1 MAPMVTEV
9 LDERGVVTL
18 TLNRPEVHNAFD
30 ETLIA
35 ELTARLDAVQ
45 ADESARVL
53 VLAST
58 GASFSAGADLNWMK
72 RMASCSPEDNRRDA
86 DALARLMRT
95 LNFLPLP
102 TIAAV
107 QGPAFGG
114 GVGLVAACDIA
125 VAVPAALFALT
136 EVRLGLIPA
145 VISPY
150 VVAAI
155 GERAARRYFLTGERF
170 DAEEAR
176 RLGLVTEVA
185 ADLDGAVERYVNKV
199 LAGGPRAI
207 AAAKKLIRRVAR
219 TPTNSAIIDDT
230 AARIAA
236 IRAGDEAKEGI
247 EAFLEKRKPS
257 WRR

>member
-1 MAPMVTEV
+1 MTV
-9 LDERGVVTL
+9 LVLEARDERGVVTL
-18 TLNRPEVHNAFD
+18 TLNRPELHNAFD
-30 ETLIA
+30 ERLIA

-45 ADESARVL
+45 GDESARVL

-72 RMASCSPEDNRRDA
+72 RMAAYAPEDNRRDA
-86 DALARLMRT
+86 DALARLMQT

-114 GVGLVAACDIA
+114 GVGLVAACDVA
-125 VAVPAALFALT
+125 VAKPAVVFALT

-150 VVAAI
+150 VAPAI

-185 ADLDGAVERYVNKV
+185 DDLEGAVGRYVDHF
-199 LAGGPRAI
+199 LAGGPQAI

-219 TPTNSAIIDDT
+219 TPTNTAVIDDT

-247 EAFLEKRKPS
+247 AAFLEKRKPS